1 MNTVFAPV
9 DHASDV
15 PLNEQV
21 MTAINRAI
29 RDRRLRP
36 GSRLPLPAQMAE
48 AMGVN
53 HSTVYVAL
61 RKLTSAGIVE
71 RRDGPHG
78 GLSVSL
84 DQRSY

>member
-15 PLNEQV
+15 PLNDQV
-21 MTAINRAI
+21 ITSITQAI

-36 GSRLPLPAQMAE
+36 GAKLPKAAE
-48 AMGVN
+48 LATAMNVN
-53 HSTVYVAL
+53 YSTIYVAL
-61 RKLTSAGIVE
+61 RKLTSAGVVE
-71 RRDGPHG
+71 RCDGPHG